1 MSLLFRNVTF
11 RYDLSPQPLFRQ
23 LDADFHAGW
32 SGVAGA
38 NGSGKTTLLRL
49 AAGLLEPSEGRIIRP
64 PRIALCEQ
72 RTDAPPDDLDA
83 FLHARGREAIR
94 LREALEIRR
103 DWKERW
109 TTLSHGERKRAQ
121 IAAALGRDPDALLL
135 DEPTNHVDSCVRSLL
150 RDALARY
157 RGVGVLVSHDRQLL
171 DELCRQCVVLD
182 PPRVLVFPGGYSRA
196 VEQRERDEAAQAE
209 AHRQL
214 RRDVRR
220 IEVEQQRRRTEANAS
235 DRRRSKRGL
244 DIHDSDG
251 RAKIDLARVSG
262 ADGQAGRLTRQLE
275 GRLRRGE
282 EELRELRPVKR
293 YDLNFWLPDSR
304 SDRNHLL
311 RAAAGSLPL
320 GSVKTLIY
328 PDLEIGPRD
337 RVALTGP
344 NGGGKSTLVRFL
356 LERMNVPEGKILY
369 MPQEIGR
376 SESAAIAAK
385 ASRAPAHVK
394 GLLMTVVSCLG
405 SRPEQILGHD
415 EPSPGEVRKLLLA
428 YGATQS
434 PHIIVMDEP
443 TNHLDLP
450 AVELLENALSS
461 CPCALLLVSHD
472 ERFLEGLA
480 TIRWR
485 IEPRDNGGCL
495 VVGR

>member
-1 MSLLFRNVTF
+1 MSLLFRKVTF
-11 RYDLSPQPLFRQ
+11 RYDLSPKPLFRQ
-23 LDADFHAGW
+23 FDADFHAGW
-32 SGVAGA
+32 SGVVGA
-38 NGSGKTTLLRL
+38 NGSGKTTLLHL

-64 PRIALCEQ
+64 ARIALCEQ
-72 RTDAPPDDLDA
+72 RMDAPPDDL
-83 FLHARGREAIR
+83 
-94 LREALEIRR
+94 EALLRSRCRETILWR
-103 DWKERW
+103 DALGLRPDWLERW

-121 IAAALGRDPDALLL
+121 IAAALAKNPDALLL
-135 DEPTNHVDSCVRSLL
+135 DEPTNHVDACVRSLL
-150 RDALARY
+150 RDALTRY
-157 RGVGVLVSHDRQLL
+157 RGVGVLVSHDRRLL

-196 VEQRERDEAAQAE
+196 VEQRERAEAAQAE
-209 AHRQL
+209 ARRQL
-214 RRDVRR
+214 QRDVRR
-220 IEVEQQRRRTEANAS
+220 IEAEQQRRRAEANAS

-311 RAAAGSLPL
+311 RETGGSLPL

-328 PDLEIGPRD
+328 PDLKIGPQD

-369 MPQEIGR
+369 MPQEIGL

-385 ASRAPAHVK
+385 ASRAPAHLK
-394 GLLMTVVSCLG
+394 GLLMTIVSCLG
-405 SRPEQILGHD
+405 SRPEQILGHNQ
-415 EPSPGEVRKLLLA
+415 PSPGEVRKLLLA
-428 YGATQS
+428 LGATQS

-450 AVELLENALSS
+450 AVELLENALST

-472 ERFLEGLA
+472 ERFLERLA
-480 TIRWR
+480 TVGWR
-485 IEPRDNGGCL
+485 IEPRQNGGCL
-495 VVGR
+495 VVER

>member
-23 LDADFHAGW
+23 FDADFHAGW
-32 SGVAGA
+32 SGVVGA

-121 IAAALGRDPDALLL
+121 IAAALGRDALRL
-135 DEPTNHVDSCVRSLL
+135 DEPTTHVDSCVRSLL